1 MWRSDDKET
10 DRVGDSE
17 ISQEISSL
25 ETVLGTNLRTLP
37 NISTPTLL
45 AHGTHAGHGW
55 TLHLC
60 SATLA
65 HKLALYLIPNQ

>member
-25 ETVLGTNLRTLP
+25 ESVLGTNL
-37 NISTPTLL
+37 
-45 AHGTHAGHGW
+45 G
-55 TLHLC
+55 
-60 SATLA
+60 
-65 HKLALYLIPNQ
+65 LYLLSAHQSYLRMGPMLDMDGPCICAVQRWPIN